1 MRLIWYDKDRKVIS
15 REEGNKINVI
25 LDEAIEKYI
34 VALNQIIQRYTNYT
48 PKFIRNLDEAFENK
62 NMIYTSKHSDW
73 YKNKLEQLL
82 NEIKDKS
89 LKDTMD
95 SIDGIEDLKK
105 SIGYEEISDDF
116 KIKDVEDKNKVNK
129 ELELFEG
136 LDNTPIKINDI
147 IKSIDF
153 TVNSPKQLGD
163 GNFSVVID
171 ARLESTS
178 DGDIKR
184 KRYDNTGIKIEVVDY
199 KGKQPKS
206 KNLIQLDKEKSDV
219 KEIISTD
226 RNDKIYSLDED
237 IYSLL
242 KDLLLNNI
250 NKKGTKIT
258 QDILASSSNE
268 SLWDFVLENDDK
280 QKEIEELK
288 LQYNKDKEVIEEEF
302 KKFVKDWIDEN
313 KFVFVLEIMQDN
325 DSTNYIVNPLL
336 LNEFKFTLE
345 IIHDGKEIK
354 EFKAFDIRHKVNR
367 EIRENVGE
375 TTDAGSAAV
384 KRRNKEENARI
395 IFFRAGYFK
404 FINARLEKI
413 ERVLNDIP
421 KGIED

>member
-15 REEGNKINVI
+15 REEGNKINII
-25 LDEAIEKYI
+25 LDEEIEKYI
-34 VALNQIIQRYTNYT
+34 VAKNQIIQRHTNYA
-48 PKFIRNLDEAFENK
+48 PKFIRNLDDAFENK

-73 YKNKLEQLL
+73 YKNKLEELL

-95 SIDGIEDLKK
+95 SIDGIEALKK

-129 ELELFEG
+129 ELELFGG

-147 IKSIDF
+147 IESIVFEDKK
-153 TVNSPKQLGD
+153 PHQLED

-171 ARLESTS
+171 AKLESTS
-178 DGDIKR
+178 DGDIKI

-199 KGKQPKS
+199 KGKQPES
-206 KNLIQLDKEKSDV
+206 KDLIQLDKEKPYV
-219 KEIISTD
+219 KDIIS
-226 RNDKIYSLDED
+226 
-237 IYSLL
+237 
-242 KDLLLNNI
+242 
-250 NKKGTKIT
+250 
-258 QDILASSSNE
+258 
-268 SLWDFVLENDDK
+268 
-280 QKEIEELK
+280 IEE
-288 LQYNKDKEVIEEEF
+288 DKTFEEI
-302 KKFVKDWIDEN
+302 VNDWIDEN

-336 LNEFKFTLE
+336 LNEFKFKLE

-354 EFKAFDIRHKVNR
+354 EFRVFDIRHKVNH

-384 KRRNKEENARI
+384 KRRNKEENEKI
-395 IFFRAGYFK
+395 MMFRADYFK

-413 ERVLNDIP
+413 ERVLNKIP